1 MKCKPPAY
9 IMVLF
14 CLSFSM
20 ASFAQTDTNNLI
32 ITTQNK
38 AKTNLSS
45 TDIKALPHINL
56 SIKGHDEKIHNYK
69 GVLLS
74 TLLQKAGVQLGN
86 AVKKQTAGSYLF
98 IKAADGY
105 STVFALAEVDTLFTN
120 KTIILADEQD
130 GKVLPDNAKPF
141 QIIAA
146 DEKIGARMIR
156 QVKEIEVRNAGK
168 TIQ

>member
-1 MKCKPPAY
+1 MKCKLLAS

-14 CLSFSM
+14 CAYFPI

-32 ITTQNK
+32 ITNENNK
-38 AKTNLSS
+38 AVTLSAI
-45 TDIKALPHINL
+45 DVKALPHISL
-56 SIKGHDEKIHNYK
+56 SIKGHDEQMHNYN

-86 AVKKQTAGSYLF
+86 AAKKQTAGSYLF

-105 STVFALAEVDTLFTN
+105 STVFALAEADTLFSN

-130 GKVLPDNAKPF
+130 GKALPDNAKPF
-141 QIIAA
+141 QIIAT
-146 DEKIGARMIR
+146 DEKIHARMIR
-156 QVKEIEVRNAGK
+156 QVKEMEVHNAGK
-168 TIQ
+168 TTQ